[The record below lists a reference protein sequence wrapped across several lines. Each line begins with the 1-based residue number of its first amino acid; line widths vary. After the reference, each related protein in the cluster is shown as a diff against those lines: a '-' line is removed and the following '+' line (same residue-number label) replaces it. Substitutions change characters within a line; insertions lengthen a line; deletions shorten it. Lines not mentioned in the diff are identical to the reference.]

1 MSNVE
6 LAVISASGIAP
17 DSIPSGAMHWA
28 ETNENM
34 QSSLKIRLATKNLHT
49 SLKEEGREEKDW
61 LGIDARPVFT
71 SGS

>member
-34 QSSLKIRLATKNLHT
+34 QSSLKFGLETKNLHT
-49 SLKEEGREEKDW
+49 SLKEEGREGKVW
-61 LGIDARPVFT
+61 LGIDARPVFA